1 MDNMIVRNSSAS
13 TRVSKSVKDKAIKN
27 LAKRGITL
35 SEFLRFA
42 VGKAADDD
50 IELLNFLDTP
60 EALQGKSEVENGNI
74 EKIGSLDDL
83 DKCMDNLL
91 NK

>member
-1 MDNMIVRNSSAS
+1 MDNMVRNSSAS

-35 SEFLRFA
+35 SEFRRFA

-60 EALQGKSEVENGNI
+60 EALQGKSEVENGNV

-83 DKCMDNLL
+83 DKWMDNL
-91 NK
+91 

>member
-13 TRVSKSVKDKAIKN
+13 TRVSKSVKAIKN

-83 DKCMDNLL
+83 DKWMDNL
-91 NK
+91 

>member
-42 VGKAADDD
+42 VGKAAADD

-83 DKCMDNLL
+83 DKWMDNL
-91 NK
+91 

>member
-50 IELLNFLDTP
+50 IEWLNFLDTP

-83 DKCMDNLL
+83 DKWMDNLW

>member
-1 MDNMIVRNSSAS
+1 MDNMVRNSSAS
-13 TRVSKSVKDKAIKN
+13 TRVSKSVKDKAINN

-42 VGKAADDD
+42 VGKADDD

-60 EALQGKSEVENGNI
+60 EALQGKSEVENGNV

-83 DKCMDNLL
+83 DKWMDNL
-91 NK
+91 